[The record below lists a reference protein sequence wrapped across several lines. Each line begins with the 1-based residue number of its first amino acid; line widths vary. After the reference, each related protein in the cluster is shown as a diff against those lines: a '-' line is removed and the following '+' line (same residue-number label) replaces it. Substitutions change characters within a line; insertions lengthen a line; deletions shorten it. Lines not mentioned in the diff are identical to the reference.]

1 MLTLWI
7 AWAALTAVVIM
18 LAIYRK
24 FSTRHNDIYVHLADA
39 EAPVI
44 SQQVTVARKLEKI
57 DYWGKTLTVVD
68 VAFLVVLIGIVAFNA
83 WRISLETI
91 K

>member
-7 AWAALTAVVIM
+7 VWALLTVAVITLAL
-18 LAIYRK
+18 YRK
-24 FSTRHNDIYVHLADA
+24 FATRNEDDFVHLADA

-57 DYWGKTLTVVD
+57 DFWGKTLTVVD
-68 VAFLVVLIGIVAFNA
+68 VAFLVFLVGIVCYNA
-83 WRISLETI
+83 WQISLDTV